1 MLLLLSFG
9 SIPNFNDPL
18 LRKKKEKKTVKQTFT
33 KEIDELVSCAS
44 ISNRKKHNAN
54 LGKDQ
59 KGSLRQ
65 KRLQKPNKS
74 IPFVKTK
81 ISDKKPTTTI
91 HLSPITWAFSSELY
105 VVAKV
110 LKAYYLIPR
119 KKKYV
124 YVFSISISSS

>member
-1 MLLLLSFG
+1 MVASGIKKFDWVVDYSFKAMLLLLSFG

-44 ISNRKKHNAN
+44 ISNRKKHNSN

-81 ISDKKPTTTI
+81 ISDKTYHHHTPLPN
-91 HLSPITWAFSSELY
+91 H
-105 VVAKV
+105 VG
-110 LKAYYLIPR
+110 
-119 KKKYV
+119 
-124 YVFSISISSS
+124 VF